1 MTKHDTWVKLK
12 PDTPYEPIL
21 DLFPDG
27 IFPMRD
33 PFPLERAMHEGKV
46 IPLWIID
53 LERLTEIQANALAQL
68 IALLSGATPDEVAQ
82 EAQAKGGFAMGEG
95 WIESMVCDAE
105 GFQRSK
111 ELADFFETAP
121 QSPSKQAQKAWADF
135 YNSQHERWI
144 EGDEVPPPINS
155 IEDVDPRLRTPEL
168 EQAFKMR
175 KIEAALLAAEG
186 IAQGNYSVMDVLT
199 GRAFTDALN
208 IIDPENTYSL
218 VGYDD
223 EFDED
228 EIYE

>member
-12 PDTPYEPIL
+12 PGNPYEPIL
-21 DLFPDG
+21 DLFPNG

-33 PFPLERAMHEGKV
+33 PFPLEKAMHEGKV

-53 LERLTEIQANALAQL
+53 LERLTEVQANALAQL
-68 IALLSGATPDEVAQ
+68 IAQLSGATQGQVAQ
-82 EAQAKGGFAMGEG
+82 EAQTKGGFAMGEG

-111 ELADFFETAP
+111 ELADFYETAP
-121 QSPSKQAQKAWADF
+121 QSPSKEAQKAWADF

-144 EGDEVPPPINS
+144 KGDEVPPPINS

-175 KIEAALLAAEG
+175 KIEQA
-186 IAQGNYSVMDVLT
+186 IASGGYSVMDVLT

-208 IIDPENTYSL
+208 IIDPENSYSL

-223 EFDED
+223 EFDDDEFDED

>member
-21 DLFPDG
+21 DLFPNRLM
-27 IFPMRD
+27 PMRD
-33 PFPLERAMHEGKV
+33 PFPLEKAMHQGKV

-53 LERLTEIQANALAQL
+53 LNRLDSVQVNALAEL
-68 IALLSGATPDEVAQ
+68 IALLIGATALEVAE
-82 EAQAKGGFAMGEG
+82 EARIKGGFAMGKG

-121 QSPSKQAQKAWADF
+121 QSRSTEAQNAWANF
-135 YNSQHERWI
+135 YNSQYERWI
-144 EGDEVPPPINS
+144 TGNEVPPPINS

-175 KIEAALLAAEG
+175 KIESA
-186 IAQGNYSVMDVLT
+186 IA
-199 GRAFTDALN
+199 
-208 IIDPENTYSL
+208 
-218 VGYDD
+218 
-223 EFDED
+223 
-228 EIYE
+228 

>member
-12 PDTPYEPIL
+12 IGTPYEPIL
-21 DLFPDG
+21 DLFPNQM
-27 IFPMRD
+27 IPMRD
-33 PFPLERAMHEGKV
+33 PFPLERAIHEGKV
-46 IPLWIID
+46 IPIWIID
-53 LERLTEIQANALAQL
+53 LKRLNDIQANALAQL
-68 IALLSGATPDEVAQ
+68 IALLNSATAVQVAQ
-82 EAQAKGGFAMGEG
+82 ESYTKGGFAMGEG

-121 QSPSKQAQKAWADF
+121 QSPSKAAQNAWANF
-135 YNSQHERWI
+135 YTSQHERWI

-175 KIEAALLAAEG
+175 KIEFVIG
-186 IAQGNYSVMDVLT
+186 QGNYSVFDVLS
-199 GRAFTDALN
+199 GRAMTDALN
-208 IIDPENTYSL
+208 IIDPENSYSL

-223 EFDED
+223 DFDDED
-228 EIYE
+228 IYE

>member
-21 DLFPDG
+21 DLFPNRLM
-27 IFPMRD
+27 PMRD
-33 PFPLERAMHEGKV
+33 PFPLERAMHEGKI

-53 LERLTEIQANALAQL
+53 LNRLDSVQVNALAHL
-68 IALLSGATPDEVAQ
+68 IALLNGATAFEVVQ
-82 EAQAKGGFAMGEG
+82 EAQIKGGFAMGEG

-121 QSPSKQAQKAWADF
+121 QSPSTEAQNSWANF

-144 EGDEVPPPINS
+144 KGNEVPPPINS

-168 EQAFKMR
+168 EQVFKMM
-175 KIEAALLAAEG
+175 KTEFA
-186 IAQGNYSVMDVLT
+186 IAQGNYSVMDVLI
-199 GRAFTDALN
+199 GRAMVDSLN
-208 IIDPENTYSL
+208 IIDPENSYSL
-218 VGYDD
+218 VGDD
-223 EFDED
+223 EFDL
-228 EIYE
+228 